1 MTHKLNRRQVLAGTT
16 ALIATAGA
24 SASYAQ
30 TDMADLVLLNGKVT
44 TMDPARPEATAL
56 AARDGKFVAVGS
68 DEEMSNLIGPFAQVI
83 DAQGKRVIPG
93 LNDSHTHAIRG
104 AVNYNL
110 EVRWDGVDSL
120 EEALH
125 LLRQQAER
133 TPDGQ
138 F

>member
-1 MTHKLNRRQVLAGTT
+1 MTEKLDRRQFLAGTT
-16 ALIATAGA
+16 ALIAAAGA
-24 SASYAQ
+24 GSAYAQ
-30 TDMADLVLLNGKVT
+30 AGDADLVLLNGKII

-56 AARDGKFVAVGS
+56 AARDGAFVAVGS
-68 DEEMSNLIGPFAQVI
+68 DNEMRGLIGPFTQVI
-83 DAQGKRVIPG
+83 DARGQRVIPG

-133 TPDGQ
+133 TP
-138 F
+138 